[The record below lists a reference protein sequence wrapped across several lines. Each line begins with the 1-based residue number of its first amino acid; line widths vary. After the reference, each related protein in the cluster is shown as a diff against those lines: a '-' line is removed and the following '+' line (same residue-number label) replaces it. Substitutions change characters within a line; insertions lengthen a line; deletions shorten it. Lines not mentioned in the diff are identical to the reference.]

1 MTVYRTVTQELYY
14 NSPRLKS
21 STIALM
27 IRFGFTLLAL
37 KRPTREDRH
46 SAGSSSLGT
55 NPRKGLPD
63 DVMPIKTLKQNQGPK
78 LTVALTSDPNQWS

>member
-1 MTVYRTVTQELYY
+1 
-14 NSPRLKS
+14 
-21 STIALM
+21 M

-37 KRPTREDRH
+37 RRPTREDRH

-63 DVMPIKTLKQNQGPK
+63 DVMPIKTLKQHQGPK
-78 LTVALTSDPNQWS
+78 LTVFIVAPTRDFKD

>member
-1 MTVYRTVTQELYY
+1 
-14 NSPRLKS
+14 
-21 STIALM
+21 M
-27 IRFGFTLLAL
+27 IRFDFTLLAL

-78 LTVALTSDPNQWS
+78 LTFL